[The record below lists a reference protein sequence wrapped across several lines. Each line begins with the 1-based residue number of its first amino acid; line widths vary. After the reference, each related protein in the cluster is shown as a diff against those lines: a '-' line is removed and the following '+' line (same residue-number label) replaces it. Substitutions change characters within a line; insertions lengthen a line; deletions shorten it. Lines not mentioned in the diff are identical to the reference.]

1 MNLFLY
7 FFQADVSVKYNK
19 KTALRLAEPFVLTLL
34 HPDCYPARVLILPCG
49 AMKLSAAMQM
59 QMETTSSTST
69 IMLQIMIIR
78 PEIMPIRAQ
87 KMDTARMAVSMF
99 KIIAEAAW
107 QADGAAAQAE
117 ASVEAQV
124 FI

>member
-1 MNLFLY
+1 M
-7 FFQADVSVKYNK
+7 QQ

-34 HPDCYPARVLILPCG
+34 HPDCYPVRILILPCG
-49 AMKLSAAMQM
+49 AMKLSVARQM

-99 KIIAEAAW
+99 RIIAEAAW